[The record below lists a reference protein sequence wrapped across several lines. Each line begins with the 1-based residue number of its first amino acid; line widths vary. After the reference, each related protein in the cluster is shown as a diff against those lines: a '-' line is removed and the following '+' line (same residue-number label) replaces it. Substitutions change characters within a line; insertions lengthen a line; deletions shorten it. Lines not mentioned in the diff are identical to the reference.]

1 MKRFF
6 SLMVMVLFLTAGQAQ
21 TDPVLF
27 TVENTPVHVS
37 EFKYIYSKTN
47 QDKADFSQQSLEEY
61 LDLYTKFKLK
71 VQRAKDLHY
80 DTISSLK
87 KELEGYNRQLADSY
101 LIDREVTDRLI
112 REVYDRMKKDLN
124 VSHIMIS
131 CAKNASPEDTL
142 KAYQKIMATYE
153 NLQKGSKWNDV
164 CSTASE
170 DKMTKDNGGSLGYFT
185 AMLPDGFY
193 DFETAM
199 YALHK
204 GEYSRPLR
212 SPVGYHIIRVDDTR
226 DARGEME
233 VAHILIRDAKDKPN
247 PGAKATID
255 SIYTALKGGAN
266 FDDLAKSLS
275 EDNMTKPKGGYLG
288 FFGIN
293 RYEKTFEDAAFA
305 LAADGNYT
313 APLQTTAG
321 WHIVKRVSKKGMEP
335 FETSKN
341 KLKSRVQ
348 RDGRYEIAKQSMIN
362 RIKSENGFTE
372 TTATLDQFIN
382 TLDSNF
388 LTYKWKA
395 PEEKSTVVLMKLGG
409 GNYTLGDFTDYLG
422 QNARRRMDFG
432 TQRMPVADATRY
444 LYKEFIGEKCL
455 RFEEKQLNTKYPEFR
470 ALMREY
476 EEGVLLFEATKNL
489 VWDKASQDTVGLEK
503 YFESYKQKY
512 QWDDRAVVS
521 IYTLADTFKSEINDL
536 RALAAK
542 KPANEVLEKFNKKSE
557 KATVREEVYEKGRNK
572 VVDALDWKPGSLS
585 AVETS
590 KKDNSL
596 NFMKIEKIL
605 PRSQKELKDSRGYV
619 VADYQDYLEKQW
631 VEELRKM
638 YKVTVNKEVLQSL
651 IQKP

>member
-6 SLMVMVLFLTAGQAQ
+6 SLLVMVLFVVVCQAQ

-27 TVENTPVHVS
+27 TVDNTPVHVS

-47 QDKADFSQQSLEEY
+47 QDKADFSQKSLEEY

-71 VQRAKDLHY
+71 VQRARDLHY
-80 DTISSLK
+80 DTIASLK

-112 REVYDRMKKDLN
+112 KEVHERTKKDLSI
-124 VSHIMIS
+124 SHIMVS
-131 CAKNASPEDTL
+131 CPKTAASDDTL
-142 KAYQKIMATYE
+142 KAYQKIMSIYDA
-153 NLQKGSKWNDV
+153 LQKGGKWNDV
-164 CSTASE
+164 CSTSSD
-170 DKMTKDNGGSLGYFT
+170 DKMTKDNGGALGYFT

-199 YALHK
+199 YGLHK
-204 GEYSRPLR
+204 GEYSKPLR
-212 SPVGYHIIRVDDTR
+212 SPVGYHIIRLEDSR

-266 FDDLAKSLS
+266 FDDLAKSVS

-293 RYEKTFEDAAFA
+293 RYEKAFEDAAFA
-305 LAADGNYT
+305 LAADGDYT
-313 APLQTTAG
+313 APLQTSAG
-321 WHIVKRVSKKGMEP
+321 WHIVKRISKKGIEP
-335 FETSKN
+335 FETAKN
-341 KLKSRVQ
+341 KLKSRIQ
-348 RDGRYEIAKQSMIN
+348 RDGRYELAKQSMIN

-372 TTATLDQFIN
+372 NTATLDQFVN
-382 TLDSNF
+382 SLDSNF

-395 PEEKSTVVLMKLGG
+395 PDEKSTAPLMKIGG
-409 GNYTLGDFTDYLG
+409 ENITLGDFTDYLG

-432 TQRMPVADATRY
+432 TQHLPIADATRY
-444 LYKEFIGEKCL
+444 LYKDFVGEKTL
-455 RFEEKQLNTKYPEFR
+455 RHEEKQLNSKYPEFK

-489 VWDKASQDTVGLEK
+489 VWDKASQDSVGLEK
-503 YFESYKQKY
+503 YFENYKQKY
-512 QWDDRAVVS
+512 QWDDRAVVT
-521 IYTLADTFKSEINDL
+521 IYTLQDSFKTEINDL

-542 KPANEVLEKFNKKSE
+542 KTAEEVLEKFNKKSE
-557 KATVREEVYEKGRNK
+557 KATAREEVYEKGRNK
-572 VVDALDWKPGSLS
+572 VVDALDWKPGTLS

-590 KKDNSL
+590 KKDESL

-638 YKVTVNKEVLQSL
+638 YKVTVNQEVLRSL